1 MAPRTFALR
10 SSLSLRPWLT
20 AGAVI
25 SLVAGMVIP
34 ATSVAAAT
42 PATRAGAA
50 FTASPLGSGSQRYIA
65 ILRNQ
70 NTTMAAN
77 SASRLS
83 LIKSQQAPVVSR
95 LRSAGGHLVS
105 STHLLNAVIATMT
118 ATQAAALAT
127 DPDVAEVVP
136 DGVIP
141 GPNPLGSAT
150 RSVGGSVKPSTA
162 LPSCGTPTSPEL
174 DPEALTNINAVQAQA
189 LGYTGTGVKVAYLAD
204 GVDAGNADFQRNPAY
219 ASSGSPAGSSML
231 TQVDFAG
238 DPAGTPTGG
247 AEAFGDASSIG
258 AQGNQAYDLSTF
270 VNTAHPL
277 PAGCDI
283 KVVGV
288 APGASILALKV
299 FAEDNDTTTSNF
311 LQAIDYAVAHGAKVI
326 NESFG
331 SNNIPDTSLDVV
343 RQADDAAVAAGVTV
357 VVSTG
362 DAGITSTNGSPATDP
377 NVISVG
383 ASTTFRSYEQET
395 FGGINDPHSNGKF
408 VDNNI
413 SSLSSGGFN
422 QSGGTLDLVAPGD
435 LNWALC
441 STDLSIYDECTDEN
455 GNPSPIQN
463 FGGTSESSPLTAG
476 AAAVVISAYA
486 SAHGGNY
493 PSPALV
499 KQILVSTATD
509 IGAPATQQG
518 AGLLNVLAAVKMA
531 LAINSSSSA
540 STGNVLVGPSQVNV
554 VQQPGD
560 STTKAIKL
568 TNPNSSPITV
578 NLSTRALTHQVAD
591 QTGTFCLQP
600 GDPTADCPAN
610 TGVFPIWSGVV
621 ETYQD
626 ETFTVPRTRGLSRLD
641 FTADYQFSGQSS
653 LLHVA
658 LFEPDGTYAGY
669 SLPQG
674 LADFARIEV
683 ANPPAGQWTAVF
695 FTVQDGAS
703 GIGTS
708 GPIQWDASTLE
719 YRSAGSI
726 FPSTLTIGA
735 GKTAS
740 AFLNV
745 TSPST
750 AGDSEQ
756 SIVVKTASAQTTI
769 PVTVR
774 TLVPIHRNGGTFSG
788 VLTGGNGRDS
798 SYGQTNTYFFDVPS
812 GKSDIDVS
820 VALADD
826 PFDELIGTLVDPHG
840 QTVGYSSNVTTDA
853 DFNPIVGTT
862 MSIYHVNPEPGRW
875 SLILDWQNPV
885 NGTELT
891 EPFTGAIRFNQ
902 VSVSS
907 NLPNSSSTKLS
918 QGSTNTYNVT
928 VTNTG
933 VAPEAFFV
941 DPRLNQNTTLD
952 LPNQNSAVDPTN
964 MTLPLPAGF
973 TFPYYLVPT
982 HTSLLNASLNGS
994 APVDFDLEYFPGD
1007 PDVTPSISSQHVTGH
1022 VGPTSA
1028 SLTLHQHGDVSPGLW
1043 LLNPSEVGP
1052 YGSSGQPAVHASAD
1066 LTVITKAFDPTIDSS
1081 TGDMWSAFNGL
1092 TSDFAPVYVLP
1103 GDTATITVTISPT
1116 AIPGTHVHGTLYVG
1130 DYNLSQLSIALPNGD
1145 DLAAIPYSYTVK
1157 H

>member
-34 ATSVAAAT
+34 ATTVAAAA
-42 PATRAGAA
+42 PPTRAGAA

-95 LRSAGGHLVS
+95 LRSAGGHLIS
-105 STHLLNAVIATMT
+105 STHLINAVIATMT
-118 ATQAAALAT
+118 ASQAAALAA
-127 DPDVAEVVP
+127 DPDVAQVIP

-141 GPNPLGSAT
+141 GPNPLSSAPLGA
-150 RSVGGSVKPSTA
+150 RSSVKPSAA
-162 LPSCGTPTSPEL
+162 LPACGTPTTPEL

-189 LGYTGTGVKVAYLAD
+189 AGFTGTGVKVAYLAD
-204 GVDAGNADFQRNPAY
+204 GVDAGNADFQRNAAY

-258 AQGNQAYDLSTF
+258 AQGNQAYDLSTY
-270 VNTAHPL
+270 VNTTHPL

-283 KVVGV
+283 KIVGV

-311 LQAIDYAVAHGAKVI
+311 LQAIDYAVANGAKVI

-343 RQADDAAVAAGVTV
+343 READDAAVAAGVTV

-362 DAGITSTNGSPATDP
+362 DAGITGTNGSPATDP

-383 ASTTFRSYEQET
+383 ASTTFRSYTQET
-395 FGGINDPHSNGKF
+395 FGGINDPSSNGKY

-441 STDLSIYDECTDEN
+441 STNITIYDECTDEN

-486 SAHGGNY
+486 SAHHGNY
-493 PSPALV
+493 PTPALV

-509 IGAPATQQG
+509 IGAPATEQG
-518 AGLLNVLAAVKMA
+518 AGLLNVMAAVKMA
-531 LAINSSSSA
+531 LSINSSSSA
-540 STGNVLVGPSQVNV
+540 TSGNVLVGPSQINI

-560 STTKAIKL
+560 STTEAFKL
-568 TNPNSSPITV
+568 TNPNSSPIKV

-591 QTGTFCLQP
+591 HSGTFCLQP
-600 GDPTADCPAN
+600 GTPTADCPAN
-610 TGVFPIWSGVV
+610 TGAFPIWSGVV

-626 ETFTVPRTRGLSRLD
+626 EHFTVPHTSGLSRLD
-641 FTADYQFSGQSS
+641 FTADYQYTGQSS

-683 ANPPAGQWTAVF
+683 ANPPAGTWTAVF
-695 FTVQDGAS
+695 FTVQDGDA

-719 YRSAGSI
+719 YRSGGSVY
-726 FPSTLTIGA
+726 PSSLTIGA
-735 GKTAS
+735 GQTAT

-745 TSPST
+745 HSPST

-756 SIVVKTASAQTTI
+756 SIVVNTATAQTTI

-774 TLVPIHRNGGTFSG
+774 TLVHMGKNGGTFSG
-788 VLTGGNGRDS
+788 VLTGGNGRAT
-798 SYGQTNTYFFDVPS
+798 SYGQTNTYFFDVPA
-812 GKSDIDVS
+812 GKSDMDIS
-820 VALADD
+820 FALADD
-826 PFDELIGTLVDPHG
+826 PGDFVIGTLVDPHG
-840 QTVGYSSNVTTDA
+840 QTVGYSSNVTSDA
-853 DFNPIVGTT
+853 DFNPAVSTT
-862 MSIYHVNPEPGRW
+862 MSIYHVAPSAGRW
-875 SLILDWQNPV
+875 HLTLDFQNPV

-902 VSVSS
+902 V
-907 NLPNSSSTKLS
+907 
-918 QGSTNTYNVT
+918 
-928 VTNTG
+928 
-933 VAPEAFFV
+933 
-941 DPRLNQNTTLD
+941 
-952 LPNQNSAVDPTN
+952 
-964 MTLPLPAGF
+964 
-973 TFPYYLVPT
+973 
-982 HTSLLNASLNGS
+982 
-994 APVDFDLEYFPGD
+994 
-1007 PDVTPSISSQHVTGH
+1007 
-1022 VGPTSA
+1022 
-1028 SLTLHQHGDVSPGLW
+1028 
-1043 LLNPSEVGP
+1043 
-1052 YGSSGQPAVHASAD
+1052 
-1066 LTVITKAFDPTIDSS
+1066 
-1081 TGDMWSAFNGL
+1081 
-1092 TSDFAPVYVLP
+1092 
-1103 GDTATITVTISPT
+1103 
-1116 AIPGTHVHGTLYVG
+1116 
-1130 DYNLSQLSIALPNGD
+1130 
-1145 DLAAIPYSYTVK
+1145 
-1157 H
+1157 

>member
-1 MAPRTFALR
+1 MTPRTFALR
-10 SSLSLRPWLT
+10 SSLSFRPWLT
-20 AGAVI
+20 AAAVL
-25 SLVAGMVIP
+25 SLATGMVFP
-34 ATSVAAAT
+34 VANVAAAAPGPHASAVVLAA
-42 PATRAGAA
+42 PA
-50 FTASPLGSGSQRYIA
+50 GSGTQKYIA

-83 LIKSQQAPVVSR
+83 LIKAQQAPVLSR
-95 LRSAGGHLVS
+95 VRAAGGHVLS

-118 ATQAAALAT
+118 ASQAAALAT

-141 GPNPLGSAT
+141 GPSPLASAPMGT
-150 RSVGGSVKPSTA
+150 SSSAKPSVA
-162 LPSCGTPTSPEL
+162 VPSCGTPTAPEL
-174 DPEALTNINAVQAQA
+174 DPEALTNIKAVQAQA
-189 LGYTGTGVKVAYLAD
+189 LGFTGVGVKVAYLAD
-204 GVDAGNADFQRNPAY
+204 GVDPTNADFQRNPAY
-219 ASSGSPAGSSML
+219 ASSGSSAGSPVL

-238 DPAGTPTGG
+238 DPAGALTGG

-258 AQGNQAYDLSTF
+258 AQGNQAYDLSNF
-270 VNTAHPL
+270 VNVTHPL

-311 LQAIDYAVAHGAKVI
+311 LQAVEYAVANGAKVI

-331 SNNIPDTSLDVV
+331 ANNIPDTSLDVI

-362 DAGITSTNGSPATDP
+362 DAGITGTTGSPATDP

-395 FGGINDPHSNGKF
+395 FGGINDPHTNGRF
-408 VDNNI
+408 IDNNI
-413 SSLSSGGFN
+413 SSLSSGGFA
-422 QSGGTLDLVAPGD
+422 QDGGTLDLVAPGD

-441 STDLSIYDECTDEN
+441 STDVSIFNECTNEN
-455 GNPSPIQN
+455 GAPSPIQN

-476 AAAVVISAYA
+476 AAADVIQAYA
-486 SAHGGNY
+486 SAHHGNY

-509 IGAPATQQG
+509 IGAPATEQG
-518 AGLLNVLAAVKMA
+518 AGLLNVLAAVK
-531 LAINSSSSA
+531 LAQAIKSPSAASSS
-540 STGNVLVGPSQVNV
+540 NVLVGPTQINV

-560 STTKAIKL
+560 SSTEAIKL
-568 TNPNSSPITV
+568 TNPNSSPIHV
-578 NLSTRALTHQVAD
+578 DLSTRALTHQVAD

-600 GDPTADCPAN
+600 GAPTLDCPAN
-610 TGVFPIWSGVV
+610 TGTFPIWSGVV
-621 ETYQD
+621 ETFQD
-626 ETFTVPRTRGLSRLD
+626 QSFTVPHTRGLSRLD

-683 ANPPAGQWTAVF
+683 ANPPAGMWTAVF
-695 FTVQDGAS
+695 FTVQDGKS

-708 GPIQWDASTLE
+708 GPIQWDANTLE
-719 YRSAGSI
+719 SRSAGSI
-726 FPSTLTIGA
+726 FPSSLTIGA
-735 GKTAS
+735 GKTAT
-740 AFLNV
+740 AFLKV
-745 TSPST
+745 SSPGT
-750 AGDSEQ
+750 PGDSEQ
-756 SIVVKTASAQTTI
+756 SVVVKTATAQTTI

-774 TLVPIHRNGGTFSG
+774 TLVHMGRNGGTFNG
-788 VLTGGNGRDS
+788 VLTGGNGRQ
-798 SYGQTNTYFFDVPS
+798 GAGAQTNTYYFDVPG

-820 VALADD
+820 VALVDD
-826 PFDELIGTLVDPHG
+826 PHDLVIGTLVDPHG

-853 DFNPIVGTT
+853 GFNPSIGTT
-862 MSIYHVNPEPGRW
+862 MSIYHVNPTPGRW
-875 SLILDWQNPV
+875 RLVLNWQNPV
-885 NGTELT
+885 FGTELS

-907 NLPNSSSTKLS
+907 NLPHSSSAKLS

-933 VAPEAFFV
+933 IAPEAFFV
-941 DPRLNQNTTLD
+941 DPRRNQNTTLD
-952 LPNQNSAVDPTN
+952 LPDLNGSATN
-964 MTLPLPAGF
+964 MTLPLPAGL
-973 TFPYYLVPT
+973 TFPVYLVPT
-982 HTSLLNASLNGS
+982 HTSLLNASLTGT
-994 APVDFDLEYFPGD
+994 APVTFDLEYFPGD
-1007 PDVTPSISSQHVTGH
+1007 PDVSPSISSHHVTGQT
-1022 VGPTSA
+1022 GPTAA
-1028 SLTLHQHGDVSPGLW
+1028 SLTLREREVSPGFW

-1052 YGSSGQPAVHASAD
+1052 YGPTGQPKVTASAD

-1081 TGDMWSAFNGL
+1081 TGDFWSNSNGL
-1092 TSDFAPVYVLP
+1092 TPDFAPLYVLP
-1103 GDTATITVTISPT
+1103 GDTATITVTIAPT
-1116 AIPGTHVHGTLYVG
+1116 AIPGTHVSGTLYVG
-1130 DYNLSQLSIALPNGD
+1130 NYNLSQLSIALPNAD